1 MENGINYLKRNW
13 VSVLIYLI
21 VFSWVASILN
31 QPHGL
36 LILVLTVTL
45 VLTFEFLS
53 KKVFKLHKKGA
64 IPWYGSPILWVGGI
78 MLCVLVFWYATH
90 T

>member
-1 MENGINYLKRNW
+1 MENGINYLKENW

-21 VFSWVASILN
+21 AFSWVVSILD
-31 QPHGL
+31 QPHGV
-36 LILVLTVTL
+36 LILAVTV
-45 VLTFEFLS
+45 VFVIAFEFLS
-53 KKVFKLHKKGA
+53 KKVFKLHKKGP

-78 MLCVLVFWYATH
+78 FLCILVFWYAVH